1 MFIFKIFSDGKFVSA
16 NQIYKIFFLLKIF
29 LSGNGPL
36 SHNIGNDFFDS
47 RFSCLF
53 YLMGTL
59 LTIWCRILEL
69 ECFGFR
75 REELFDYQ
83 TERGI
88 VVAKEDKILSILYH
102 RNSVW
107 Q

>member
-1 MFIFKIFSDGKFVSA
+1 MFIFKIFSDGKLLSA

-36 SHNIGNDFFDS
+36 SHNIGNDFFDI

-69 ECFGFR
+69 DASALDERNCLTIKQS
-75 REELFDYQ
+75 EESLLQ
-83 TERGI
+83 R
-88 VVAKEDKILSILYH
+88 
-102 RNSVW
+102 
-107 Q
+107 